1 MGASPQTPAAVGRT
15 VPTLPSR
22 TSACGAAGTPG
33 RAPVQGVARSLRSR
47 QKHDEHSWSHNQSTA
62 VRVSEPT
69 AGGVGGA
76 ETPQSPVGDTDV
88 EERVK

>member
-1 MGASPQTPAAVGRT
+1 MGASPQTPAAWSHRPDPAISYLGLR
-15 VPTLPSR
+15 
-22 TSACGAAGTPG
+22 GAAGTPG

-69 AGGVGGA
+69 AGGAGGGGA
-76 ETPQSPVGDTDV
+76 PTRVLFET
-88 EERVK
+88 